1 MHNLGA
7 QHGNVTHN
15 RCYSSHPNPSFIPAP
30 TKNHCGWGVQSR
42 RSGPYS
48 NEHCVSPPVL
58 LLRSVLWS
66 PPIVTSTKTFK
77 IKIKSAL
84 TTRAFEF
91 NRCSGGSCYRIRDYV
106 LRYTHTHTFSQT
118 HNYEDRRTHTYAQ
131 PVSEIREWEIENPPD
146 WALYLGIP
154 DLFTLMSAGKKV
166 KKNKSARQQ
175 LHVFGKQKL
184 SFILSFGYIWFF
196 SNYVPALRIVWADFS
211 LWETR
216 KHMHTYISK
225 SH

>member
-1 MHNLGA
+1 M
-7 QHGNVTHN
+7 
-15 RCYSSHPNPSFIPAP
+15 
-30 TKNHCGWGVQSR
+30 
-42 RSGPYS
+42 
-48 NEHCVSPPVL
+48 L

-106 LRYTHTHTFSQT
+106 LGYTHTHTFSQT

-184 SFILSFGYIWFF
+184 SFILSFGYIYDFF
-196 SNYVPALRIVWADFS
+196 LIMSQP
-211 LWETR
+211 WELCELTFHSER
-216 KHMHTYISK
+216 QENTCTHISVSHIKTTCLKMVHVTKKIK
-225 SH
+225 SPPKTSA